1 MTEGNLEGG
10 DGFILITPSA
20 GQPQLKGAAM
30 FVWEVTHVLEMTAE
44 EHEVSHLD

>member
-20 GQPQLKGAAM
+20 GQPELKGAAM
-30 FVWEVTHVLEMTAE
+30 FVWEVTQCAG
-44 EHEVSHLD
+44 DDCRRA